1 MTKLMEVVPMLDIT
15 LQQIVA
21 FLTVAE
27 YLSFTEAAKVMYIS
41 QPALSKII
49 SRLER
54 VSALTLFVRKSH
66 GVELTREGEY
76 LRGELDPLYNKIL
89 KAFKDAQLMSS
100 PPKKL
105 LHIASH
111 TSSYTAESLHGE
123 YRRLIDEYKNKYPA
137 VAVVEELFEFKELRN
152 ALLTGQADLI
162 HTTDFVVDELKEISY
177 KKLEKMNFYI
187 VMSGAHPLASSETLP
202 LEKLGNETFYFVSPS
217 YTEHT
222 EFERCVQIG
231 FTPKQIL
238 HLPNFPSVI
247 HAVRQGKGMA
257 LLTFSDEDS
266 LDKDLKFFLAPP
278 LPDPPYMV
286 IAWRTNDVP
295 KEAVDFIDLIPTI

>member
-1 MTKLMEVVPMLDIT
+1 MSEVIWMLDIT

-49 SRLER
+49 SRLEK

-66 GVELTREGEY
+66 GVELTKEGEF
-76 LRGELDPLYNKIL
+76 LRDELHPLYSKML
-89 KAFKDAQLMSS
+89 KAFQDAQLLSA

-111 TSSYTAESLHGE
+111 TSSYTSNRLYGE
-123 YRRLIDEYKNKYPA
+123 YRRLIDAYKNRHA
-137 VAVVEELFEFKELRN
+137 DVAVVEELFEFKELRN

-162 HTTDFVVDELKEISY
+162 NTADFVVDQLKDISY
-177 KKLEKMNFYI
+177 KKLEQMHFYI
-187 VMSGAHPLASSETLP
+187 VMSKDHPLASSEELP
-202 LEKLGNETFYFVSPS
+202 VDQLGDEVFYFVSPS
-217 YTEHT
+217 YTEHN
-222 EFERCVQIG
+222 EAQRCVQIG
-231 FTPKQIL
+231 FKPRQIL

-247 HAVRQGKGMA
+247 HAVKQGKGMA
-257 LLTFSDEDS
+257 LITFGDGEV
-266 LDKDLKFFLAPP
+266 LDQDLKVFRAPD
-278 LPDPPYMV
+278 LPDPPYV
-286 IAWRTNDVP
+286 AIAWRTNDVS
-295 KEAVDFIDLIPTI
+295 KEATDFINMIPTD